1 MFQLSI
7 SVPLSIGDE
16 TNSRVVTLLLE
27 EKLREIYCVIVFVD
41 NLSLQIVLLHLLVS
55 QVLFGILVHL
65 E

>member
-1 MFQLSI
+1 M
-7 SVPLSIGDE
+7 
-16 TNSRVVTLLLE
+16 VTLLLE

-41 NLSLQIVLLHLLVS
+41 NLSFQIVLLHLLVS